1 MGKTADNHSVV
12 DGDINQ
18 HAPGDVLDVAATEH
32 ATAPRSTSD
41 RQTGG
46 TNERRPSMTNV
57 PGSAGPASSAESM
70 ASTIAAVVEKQ
81 LTQYLASVT
90 KQVEGVRESA
100 SHTIAALQSEMER
113 RLEALGSRL
122 DIAQTSNETFRQTI
136 TVALEEQLAEYAETM
151 QSRLDDLDRRLRLIP
166 AGAVDAT
173 ELAALREQ
181 LEGQLGMAHGRIDD
195 LHKATRRFDEQAA
208 AMVQHVNDT
217 TIALTQRMDESSQA
231 LASAVEERLG
241 LVRAALESVGPNI
254 QRQLSEQT
262 AAIAQRLELADNN
275 VTDRML
281 ALEERINDTQG
292 TRIAQL
298 EATVG
303 RIGSGFDESIGAMSH
318 RLLELDNKLAE
329 YDASL
334 AKFDQR
340 LGGIDQDGIEQLK
353 EQMTSAVGEATIVRI
368 ELDRAMADTGEK
380 LDKANL
386 RMAEIEGMLS
396 NEMDVNASVQLERLE
411 EIERA
416 LAELDPERFAPS
428 PVVRQAAAPS
438 APEPAAPV
446 VAPAAA
452 AATPAPA
459 APAPAAPAPAP
470 SAAAPAPIS
479 VAHQPLTLPASWGV
493 EPVEPSAPAPAAP
506 TPPPAQKATDKA
518 PAKAGKG
525 SAGPLSA
532 RLSAAGQTPAPPP
545 EPAPAPTWP
554 AVPSTELDPRL
565 PGQPARSD
573 AAIGPT
579 DDTPAG

>member
-1 MGKTADNHSVV
+1 
-12 DGDINQ
+12 
-18 HAPGDVLDVAATEH
+18 
-32 ATAPRSTSD
+32 
-41 RQTGG
+41 
-46 TNERRPSMTNV
+46 MTNV

-151 QSRLDDLDRRLRLIP
+151 QSRLEDLDRRLRLIP

-181 LEGQLGMAHGRIDD
+181 LEGQLGTAHGRIDD

-217 TIALTQRMDESSQA
+217 TIALTQRMDESNQA

-241 LVRAALESVGPNI
+241 LVRTALESVGPNI

-329 YDASL
+329 YDANL
-334 AKFDQR
+334 AEFDQR

-428 PVVRQAAAPS
+428 PVVRQSAAP
-438 APEPAAPV
+438 AATTPEPAAPV
-446 VAPAAA
+446 
-452 AATPAPA
+452 APA
-459 APAPAAPAPAP
+459 APAAVAPTVAP
-470 SAAAPAPIS
+470 SAATAPAPTTPAPIS

-493 EPVEPSAPAPAAP
+493 DPVEPSAPAPVAPAAAAP
-506 TPPPAQKATDKA
+506 APAPAPKVAEKA
-518 PAKAGKG
+518 PSKTGKGSG

-532 RLSAAGQTPAPPP
+532 RLNAAGQA
-545 EPAPAPTWP
+545 PAPAPEAPPAPAWP

-565 PGQPARSD
+565 PGQPARGD
-573 AAIGPT
+573 AANGPT

>member
-1 MGKTADNHSVV
+1 MSQEMGKTADNTSVV
-12 DGDINQ
+12 DGDISL
-18 HAPGDVLDVAATEH
+18 HASSGVSDVIVPEH
-32 ATAPRSTSD
+32 VTAPRSSAD

-46 TNERRPSMTNV
+46 TNERRPSMTNL
-57 PGSAGPASSAESM
+57 PGTAGPASSAESM

-100 SHTIAALQSEMER
+100 GHTIAALQSEMER

-136 TVALEEQLAEYAETM
+136 TVALEEQLSEYAETM
-151 QSRLDDLDRRLRLIP
+151 QARLDDLDRRLRLIP

-217 TIALTQRMDESSQA
+217 TLALTQRMDASSQA

-241 LVRAALESVGPNI
+241 LVRTALESVGPNI

-262 AAIAQRLELADNN
+262 TAIAQRLELADNS

-334 AKFDQR
+334 AEFDQR

-416 LAELDPERFAPS
+416 LAELDPEKFAPS
-428 PVVRQAAAPS
+428 PVVRQAAAPAAAVTPPAPVPTFAAAEPS
-438 APEPAAPV
+438 AP
-446 VAPAAA
+446 
-452 AATPAPA
+452 ATPAP
-459 APAPAAPAPAP
+459 PTAPAAQ
-470 SAAAPAPIS
+470 AAVS
-479 VAHQPLTLPASWGV
+479 VANQPLTLPASWGV
-493 EPVEPSAPAPAAP
+493 EAVEPAAPAPAPAPAPPP
-506 TPPPAQKATDKA
+506 TPKLSEKVA
-518 PAKAGKG
+518 AKSGGKG
-525 SAGPLSA
+525 AGPLSA
-532 RLSAAGQTPAPPP
+532 RLSAAGQMSAP
-545 EPAPAPTWP
+545 EPAPEPAWP

-565 PGQPARSD
+565 PGQPARGD
-573 AAIGPT
+573 ASPGPN